1 MINNGLR
8 GIYYPGSERGF
19 SFWFSFFFSAFSHKS
34 PSGLYSACVTN
45 ACLRLTWK
53 ATSSDSMIS
62 RAMKSHT
69 KEHTVRGRP
78 TLKVAKRFRKGSVCK
93 AYERSTNYLRAN
105 VLSEFIK
112 NHVMPKELAI
122 NRGYRLFTLTK
133 SIFRSVIVFLDVIV
147 NQVGSQHELITSEK
161 QEQKG

>member
-1 MINNGLR
+1 
-8 GIYYPGSERGF
+8 
-19 SFWFSFFFSAFSHKS
+19 
-34 PSGLYSACVTN
+34 
-45 ACLRLTWK
+45 
-53 ATSSDSMIS
+53 MIS

-69 KEHTVRGRP
+69 NEHTVRGRP
-78 TLKVAKRFRKGSVCK
+78 ILKVAKRFRKGSVCK
-93 AYERSTNYLRAN
+93 AYERSTNYLRAI

-122 NRGYRLFTLTK
+122 NRGYRLFTLIK
-133 SIFRSVIVFLDVIV
+133 SIFRSVIVFLYVIV